1 MSPEAAATLTAASV
15 REAARRDLEER
26 KQLKREQAA
35 LARKQAE
42 RAARDEREERA
53 RAKLVAKTQQ
63 ALDDAKREAAAAPA
77 ADAAPPAAAA
87 PAGDA
92 PPPSQSAEQA
102 ESEFMRALDEL

>member
-1 MSPEAAATLTAASV
+1 M

-87 PAGDA
+87 PASDA
-92 PPPSQSAEQA
+92 VPPSQSAEQA